1 MMSYPKFNTMD
12 NSKTQGSNLEWE
24 TVRRKKNP
32 PAAAG
37 GGGGGDDSKKYENI
51 ELNENYTPRIIRD
64 KIFDIL
70 NSSDNTQSKINT
82 ASKEIG
88 KLMAQRKKDEA
99 EEARKRTGV
108 TCPLCKTGDIN
119 LPKSEIKVA
128 YFADDGN
135 TKICKD
141 KYDAYLYQYE
151 PQDVLAALKEA
162 NKAYVTK
169 DNPRGYRR
177 LAMAIALLESSIPD
191 FGNQMKVTFFG
202 H

>member
-1 MMSYPKFNTMD
+1 MGYEQKMILIRPYMEKPQTVIHLDNFQLSKNRVINGGFAVYHYIYMDDKGRTKKKVAPYFYLADGNTKVYLSKVAPHISAD
-12 NSKTQGSNLEWE
+12 N
-24 TVRRKKNP
+24 
-32 PAAAG
+32 
-37 GGGGGDDSKKYENI
+37 
-51 ELNENYTPRIIRD
+51 
-64 KIFDIL
+64 IFDAI
-70 NSSDNTQSKINT
+70 
-82 ASKEIG
+82 
-88 KLMAQRKKDEA
+88 
-99 EEARKRTGV
+99 
-108 TCPLCKTGDIN
+108 TCGTIAMIDLCKTGDIN

-169 DNPRGYRR
+169 GCPRGYRR
-177 LAMAIALLESSIPD
+177 LAMAIDLLEGAIPD
-191 FGNQMKVTFFG
+191 FGNDLKVTFFG